1 LKEEDYRIA
10 KILKARISRIAPL
23 IDLKVFGSR
32 ARDAGG
38 EFSDLDVYIEVP
50 TLDKA
55 TKDQIREAVW
65 EVGFEN
71 FVFISSLIVTHEE
84 VANSP
89 LRSSPIIRNI
99 AEEGIS
105 I

>member
-1 LKEEDYRIA
+1 MKEEDYRVA
-10 KILKARISRIAPL
+10 KILKDRVSQIAPL

-32 ARDAGG
+32 ARGAGG

-55 TKDQIREAVW
+55 TKEKIKEAVW

-84 VANSP
+84 VTHSP